1 MSASGDLKKASAL
14 APADEAEDL
23 DEESG
28 GAALTRQAI
37 VRIASESLTHLSRRE
52 IKRLVD
58 SVLEEMT
65 EALIAG
71 ETVKLHD
78 FGSFVVR
85 DRGERSGRNPRTGA
99 RVPIEPRR
107 VVVFKA
113 SPHVKQLINGAE
125 GAPDPDATKD

>member
-1 MSASGDLKKASAL
+1 MAASGDLKSASAL
-14 APADEAEDL
+14 APADEVEDL
-23 DEESG
+23 DEEGAG
-28 GAALTRQAI
+28 GALTRQAI
-37 VRIASESLTHLSRRE
+37 VRIASESLPHLSRRE

-71 ETVKLHD
+71 QTVKLHD

-113 SPHVKQLINGAE
+113 SPRVKEVMNQPSETG
-125 GAPDPDATKD
+125 GPDATKD